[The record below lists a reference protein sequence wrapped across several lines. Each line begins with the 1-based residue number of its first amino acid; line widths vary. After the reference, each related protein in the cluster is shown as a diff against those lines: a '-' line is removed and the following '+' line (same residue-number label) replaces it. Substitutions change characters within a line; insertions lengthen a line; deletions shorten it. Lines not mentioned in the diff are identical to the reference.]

1 MDALGINAA
10 NLVVQ
15 LVAFLLFVV
24 LFWKFALGPI
34 TRMLD
39 TRQDRIRESIEA
51 AQRVERELAETQVRN
66 EEVLAEARREA
77 QVLIARAREVS
88 DQNIARSREQAQV
101 QADEM
106 IARARDAIAAET
118 LQARNELRQE
128 IADLAISAATKI
140 VRANI
145 DREAQSRLIEEALAE
160 ASVRGNRST
169 PPVADA

>member
-10 NLVVQ
+10 NLIVQ
-15 LVAFLLFVV
+15 LVAFVLFIV

-51 AQRVERELAETQVRN
+51 AQRVERELAETQARN
-66 EEVLAEARREA
+66 EEVLLEARREA
-77 QVLIARAREVS
+77 QTLIARAREVS
-88 DQNIARSREQAQV
+88 DQNIARSREQAQI

-106 IARARDAIAAET
+106 IVKARDAIAAET

-145 DREAQSRLIEEALAE
+145 DRETQSRLIEEALAE
-160 ASVRGNRST
+160 AVTRGRNGSSPVRG
-169 PPVADA
+169 A